1 MIRDDTFK
9 LRVNTTERE
18 LIAAVAQRL
27 DRNESDA
34 VRLLVKER
42 AREMGILPGAPKED
56 RPAVQTA
63 GAI

>member
-1 MIRDDTFK
+1 MNRLDTFK
-9 LRVNTTERE
+9 LRVNETERR

-42 AREMGILPGAPKED
+42 AREMGILPATPKDD
-56 RPAVQTA
+56 RHVANAT
-63 GAI
+63 